1 MTLTM
6 PWARLA
12 MPTTPNTRRMYIK
25 QPLLVLGGRFGS
37 EANGWVGGQAEQSA
51 AQARG
56 LVSDVRGAKRTHSV
70 VGVGIALTNF
80 VARDDLQTLNVWT

>member
-25 QPLLVLGGRFGS
+25 QPLLALGGRCGS
-37 EANGWVGGQAEQSA
+37 EASGWVGGQAEQSA
-51 AQARG
+51 AQAR
-56 LVSDVRGAKRTHSV
+56 
-70 VGVGIALTNF
+70 F
-80 VARDDLQTLNVWT
+80 